1 MEFRNRLLKQYIAE
15 NIFRTTD
22 DGPTTD
28 EKTSDEKNL
37 DEKNSDERNSDE
49 KKKLGARH
57 GGKARPLRRQ
67 GTGN

>member
-1 MEFRNRLLKQYIAE
+1 MEVRNRLLKQYIAE

-37 DEKNSDERNSDE
+37 DEKNSDEKIRTQQ
-49 KKKLGARH
+49 KLGARH
-57 GGKARPLRRQ
+57 GSKARPLRGQ